1 MAATRTTRQPQPQQ
15 PEIRELHVDD
25 ERVYEALDRQRRHLR
40 MRYREVAQ
48 LLGVSPAS
56 ISAWGH
62 GGGLSPDALARAC
75 IWLEADL
82 RDFVA

>member
-1 MAATRTTRQPQPQQ
+1 MTATRTKRQPQPQPQQ

-25 ERVYEALDRQRRHLR
+25 ERVYEVLDRQRRHLR

-48 LLGVSPAS
+48 MLGVSPAS

-75 IWLEADL
+75 AG
-82 RDFVA
+82 